1 VVKAWCTSTVALS
14 NPFSTKP
21 HARTLPRSHYLH
33 RTQVERI
40 AERKIRRRQRPMRAM
55 SRLSRDLR
63 QREHRALGEQIA
75 FEWAA
80 R

>member
-1 VVKAWCTSTVALS
+1 M
-14 NPFSTKP
+14 
-21 HARTLPRSHYLH
+21 ARRRLPGGNGKGARLEAYYLH
-33 RTQVERI
+33 RTRVERI
-40 AERKIRRRQRPMRAM
+40 AERKIRRRQ
-55 SRLSRDLR
+55 LTDDGNVEITGRDLR